1 MPHLEFAIAVEDLLS
16 VHNNRLAK
24 TMEYYDS
31 TRGVTI
37 RDDGDDLVK
46 GGSLSDALSTRF
58 ARKEFRDQADSH
70 KIRLVN
76 VSDSP
81 LFKHGPTLGAI
92 GQLVKQL
99 HYPSEMVAP
108 LDTSPHLHTR

>member
-37 RDDGDDLVK
+37 RDGGGDLVK
-46 GGSLSDALSTRF
+46 GESFRTPFRRGLLAKSFDIRRTPTRSDL
-58 ARKEFRDQADSH
+58 
-70 KIRLVN
+70 
-76 VSDSP
+76 
-81 LFKHGPTLGAI
+81 
-92 GQLVKQL
+92 
-99 HYPSEMVAP
+99 
-108 LDTSPHLHTR
+108 